1 MFNDMEVTSMTTS
14 TANTGRA
21 QQWRER
27 IAQHKASGLS
37 VAAFCQQEGVS
48 TPTFYWWRS
57 RLSRQEAGVL
67 PGVAPA
73 PFVDLGSMPTT
84 TAIDAG
90 ALTIRL
96 DLPGGLQLT
105 ITRA

>member
-1 MFNDMEVTSMTTS
+1 MTIS
-14 TANTGRA
+14 NASTGRA

-27 IAQHKASGLS
+27 IAQHEASGLS

-57 RLSRQEAGVL
+57 RLVRQEAGMAANAGS
-67 PGVAPA
+67 PT
-73 PFVDLGSMPTT
+73 PFVDLGAMPM
-84 TAIDAG
+84 TAAADAG
-90 ALTIRL
+90 PLTIRL